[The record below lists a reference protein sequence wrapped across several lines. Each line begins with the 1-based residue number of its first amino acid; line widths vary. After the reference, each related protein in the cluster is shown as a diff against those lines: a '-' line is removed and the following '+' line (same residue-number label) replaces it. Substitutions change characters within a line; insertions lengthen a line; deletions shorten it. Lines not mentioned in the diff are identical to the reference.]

1 MEYILLYIAGMKQW
15 IVLVCMSVLWAQ
27 CGPSS
32 NEEKDGHPRI
42 VIETQYGDIEAELY
56 PDKAPQSVAAFLRFV
71 DSGFY
76 QRSSFYRILNQDNQ
90 PMGSA
95 PAELI
100 QGGLWGT
107 GNKREYLKGIPHEN
121 TQQTGLRHING
132 ALSLARQDTGTA
144 NTEFFICIGDQPG
157 FDFGGDNNGDG
168 QGYAVFGQVTKGM
181 DVVQKIYRRPEENQ
195 YFTPQVDII
204 TVRRK

>member
-1 MEYILLYIAGMKQW
+1 
-15 IVLVCMSVLWAQ
+15 MSLLWAQ
-27 CGPSS
+27 CGPSAGD
-32 NEEKDGHPRI
+32 EKDGHPII
-42 VIETQYGDIEAELY
+42 VIETQYGDIEAKLY

-76 QRSSFYRILNQDNQ
+76 QRSSFYRILSEDNQ

-107 GNKREYLKGIPHEN
+107 GNKREYLQGIPHEN

-132 ALSLARQDTGTA
+132 AISLARQDTGTA

-157 FDFGGDNNGDG
+157 FDFGGENNGDG

-181 DVVQKIYRRPEENQ
+181 EVVQKIYRRPEENQ